1 MGPMWIPQTQKAS
14 AHTHITSRPHVIF
27 RLLFL
32 LLSPLVGLMDNVWLS
47 LKGGL
52 KSTSQ
57 IEAVCTWPQKL
68 RPQLSIICPPP
79 PACDWG
85 SKGDWISQEPS
96 ICSGP
101 IEAYKLFHERWLSQ
115 EDYEKEVATRRRG
128 SSWLP
133 MQSSIDLTTP
143 PFLVPTS
150 WKWPRMHLYQHLPG
164 CSRTG
169 APSD

>member
-14 AHTHITSRPHVIF
+14 AHTHITSEPHVIF

-79 PACDWG
+79 TPRACDWG

-115 EDYEKEVATRRRG
+115 EDYEKEIATRR
-128 SSWLP
+128 
-133 MQSSIDLTTP
+133 QEKFLTTHVILNRP
-143 PFLVPTS
+143 DHTS
-150 WKWPRMHLYQHLPG
+150 FPGPHILEVAQNASLSASPRLL
-164 CSRTG
+164 
-169 APSD
+169 